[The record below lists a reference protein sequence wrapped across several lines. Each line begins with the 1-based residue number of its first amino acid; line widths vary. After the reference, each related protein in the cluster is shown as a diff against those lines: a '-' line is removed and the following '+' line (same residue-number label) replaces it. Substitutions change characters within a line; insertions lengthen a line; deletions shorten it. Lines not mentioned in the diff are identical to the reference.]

1 MGVDST
7 HLFGVKVW
15 KRNKLKFIGIDLG
28 WYSQPSGLSCLQWQD
43 QTLSLLA
50 FERQHSLTEIL
61 AWCDALISPEEPAL
75 IAVDAPTLIPNETG
89 MRVPDKLTHKYF
101 GRYHAGCYPANLQRP
116 FAERTVAFGLSLEA
130 RNFQHAPIM
139 IPQKLGRYQIEVYPH
154 AAMVQLFGLEQIL
167 KYKKGRI
174 AERKAELKKL
184 QHYTQTV
191 LTQLTPRINLE
202 DFTSA
207 IAQPLDTLKGR
218 ALKAIEDQLD
228 SLICAYTGAYWWY
241 WGNQRN
247 QVLGDR
253 ASGYIIVPSR
263 LEQN

>member
-1 MGVDST
+1 MG
-7 HLFGVKVW
+7 KA
-15 KRNKLKFIGIDLG
+15 LKFIGIDLG
-28 WYSQPSGLSCLQWQD
+28 WYSQPSGLSCLQLQD
-43 QTLSLLA
+43 QTLSILA
-50 FERQHSLTEIL
+50 FERQDSIAEIL
-61 AWCDALISPEEPAL
+61 AWCDALISPEEAAL

-116 FAERTVAFGLSLEA
+116 FAEGTVAFGLSLEE
-130 RNFQHAPIM
+130 RNFQHAPII
-139 IPQKLGRYQIEVYPH
+139 IPQKQGRYQIEVYPH
-154 AAMVQLFGLEQIL
+154 AAMVQLFGLKQIL

-174 AERKAELKKL
+174 AQRKVELKKL
-184 QHYTQTV
+184 QQSIQTV
-191 LTQLTPRINLE
+191 LTQLTPTINLG

-207 IAQPLDTLKGR
+207 IAQSLDPLKGT

-228 SLICAYTGAYWWY
+228 SLICAYIGAYWWY
-241 WGNQRN
+241 WGSQRN

>member
-1 MGVDST
+1 VG
-7 HLFGVKVW
+7 KA
-15 KRNKLKFIGIDLG
+15 LKFIGIDLG
-28 WYSQPSGLSCLQWQD
+28 WYSQPSGLSCLQLQD

-50 FERQHSLTEIL
+50 FERQDSIAEIL
-61 AWCDALISPEEPAL
+61 AWCDALTSPEEAAL
-75 IAVDAPTLIPNETG
+75 IAVDAPIG

-116 FAERTVAFGLSLEA
+116 FAERTVAFGLSLEE
-130 RNFQHAPIM
+130 RNFQHAPII
-139 IPQKLGRYQIEVYPH
+139 IPQQQGRYQIEVYPH

-174 AERKAELKKL
+174 AQRKVELKKL
-184 QHYTQTV
+184 QQSIQTV
-191 LTQLTPRINLE
+191 LTQLTPTINLG

-207 IAQPLDTLKGR
+207 IAQSLDPLKGT

-228 SLICAYTGAYWWY
+228 SLICAYIGAYWWY
-241 WGNQRN
+241 WGSQRN